1 MLIDEIIFVQ
11 WGLGAERVRYL
22 LKNYRGIQWLQQRIS
37 TSNLKQP
44 PVDARSP
51 SSLNTKDMDNAEKLD
66 FGKRNALETN
76 LLVAMLVATVSF
88 AAAFT
93 MPGGYKSDG
102 PDQGLAN
109 LTAKVAFKAFVI
121 FDTIAFLLSVISVYF
136 QLRLSGKYIHQ
147 IRYMNV
153 AGLCTRI
160 AIIGMALAF
169 VSGMHVVLAKSIGLA
184 ITAYVMVGCLML
196 SCYVVVFVDPTN
208 TWLPC
213 IGRYQRYVLHLL
225 FHFIMR

>member
-1 MLIDEIIFVQ
+1 
-11 WGLGAERVRYL
+11 
-22 LKNYRGIQWLQQRIS
+22 
-37 TSNLKQP
+37 
-44 PVDARSP
+44 
-51 SSLNTKDMDNAEKLD
+51 MDNAEKLD

-121 FDTIAFLLSVISVYF
+121 FDTIAFLFSILAVGL
-136 QLRLSGKYIHQ
+136 QLDTSQSYIAQ

-160 AIIGMALAF
+160 SIFGMALAF

-184 ITAYVMVGCLML
+184 ITAEVMSGCLIL
-196 SCYVVVFVDPTN
+196 SYSVVGAVDPTMSAR
-208 TWLPC
+208 LPC
-213 IGRYQRYVLHLL
+213 INRYKRNVLHLL
-225 FHFIMR
+225 FHYGVI

>member
-1 MLIDEIIFVQ
+1 MVAYAYVQ
-11 WGLGAERVRYL
+11 WSFRAEKAAYL
-22 LKNYRGIQWLQQRIS
+22 LRNHDGIQGLQLWINEGLS
-37 TSNLKQP
+37 KLKQQ
-44 PVDARSP
+44 PVDARP
-51 SSLNTKDMDNAEKLD
+51 SSSSNTQRMDNYEENFDSETK
-66 FGKRNALETN
+66 NTLETN
-76 LLVAMLVATVSF
+76 LVIAMLIATVTF

-93 MPGGYKSDG
+93 MPGGYNS
-102 PDQGLAN
+102 QGLV
-109 LTAKVAFKAFVI
+109 TSSAKPAFKAFVI

>member
-44 PVDARSP
+44 PVDARSS
-51 SSLNTKDMDNAEKLD
+51 SSLNTKDMDNAEKPD
-66 FGKRNALETN
+66 FEKRNTLETN
-76 LLVAMLVATVSF
+76 LLVAMLVATVTF

-93 MPGGYKSDG
+93 MPGGDKSDG

-109 LTAKVAFKAFVI
+109 LVAKVAFKAFVI
-121 FDTIAFLLSVISVYF
+121 FDITAFLFSVTAVGI
-136 QLRLSGKYIHQ
+136 QLDTSRNYKAQ

-153 AGLCTRI
+153 AALCTI
-160 AIIGMALAF
+160 ISIIGMVLAF
-169 VSGMHVVLAKSIGLA
+169 VSGMHVVLAKSTGLA
-184 ITAYVMVGCLML
+184 ITHM
-196 SCYVVVFVDPTN
+196 
-208 TWLPC
+208 
-213 IGRYQRYVLHLL
+213 
-225 FHFIMR
+225 

>member
-1 MLIDEIIFVQ
+1 LLIDEIIYVQ
-11 WGLGAERVRYL
+11 WGFGAERARYL
-22 LKNYRGIQWLQQRIS
+22 LKNYFGIQGVQQWIS

-44 PVDARSP
+44 PVDARSS
-51 SSLNTKDMDNAEKLD
+51 SSLNTASMDNAEKLD

-76 LLVAMLVATVSF
+76 LLVAMLVATVTF

-121 FDTIAFLLSVISVYF
+121 FDTTAFLFSVTAVGL
-136 QLRLSGKYIHQ
+136 QLDTSRNYKAQ

-153 AGLCTRI
+153 AALCTYI
-160 AIIGMALAF
+160 AIIGMVLAF

-184 ITAYVMVGCLML
+184 ITAYVMAGCLAL
-196 SCYVVVFVDPTN
+196 SYTVVGFLDPTTN
-208 TWLPC
+208 WASMHRPV
-213 IGRYQRYVLHLL
+213 QRYVLHLL
-225 FHFIMR
+225 FHYGVI